1 MGRENTRE
9 GSVMGEIAEMMLEG
23 VLCQYCGVLM
33 DDYCLPDDHPE
44 DKEPPVIEAP
54 GYPRTCADCA
64 EE

>member
-1 MGRENTRE
+1 
-9 GSVMGEIAEMMLEG
+9 MGEIAEMMLEG

-33 DDYCLPDDHPE
+33 EDYCLPDDYPE